1 MNPLL
6 AAGAASY
13 GALGLVSFLKPDV
26 VPAVIGFTAPG
37 ADARTE
43 IRAVYGGLPLAFA
56 ATLLLSPASGTAIGA
71 ATAGMA
77 AGRLGSALPEGRLSP
92 KMAGFVALEAL
103 VAGALV
109 AGARAVRR

>member
-13 GALGLVSFLKPDV
+13 GALGLVSFLQPDV
-26 VPAVIGFTAPG
+26 VPAVIG

-43 IRAVYGGLPLAFA
+43 VRAVYGGLPLAFA
-56 ATLLLSPASGTAIGA
+56 ATLALSPASGTAIGA

-77 AGRLGSALPEGRLSP
+77 AGRAGSALLEGRLSP
-92 KMAGFVALEAL
+92 RTAVLVVLESAVAA
-103 VAGALV
+103 ALV
-109 AGARAVRR
+109 AGARAARR